1 MKLLFASLPADGHF
15 NPLTGIA
22 VHLRERGHDVR
33 FYTGPSYAKKL
44 GELGIPHFSYQRAE
58 NVNAEN
64 LTELFPEYSKM
75 KGPAAIEFSLLKV
88 FFGNLEAH
96 YLDMLEIRDSFPFD
110 ALICDGAV
118 YAAQLVAEKLR
129 TPVYPIFPAPTP
141 VALSRTAPPPFFGLQ
156 PARSFLGRIRD
167 RIVLKLLNSS
177 MKKGMALLDEV
188 KARHGL
194 SPYRESIFDLPY
206 KYSRM
211 VFQVG
216 VPGMDF
222 PRDDWPSNMR
232 FVGPLMPHKKPRE
245 RNAPH
250 EEKLAKYPTMICVS
264 QGTIDNRDPEKLF
277 VPTLEALRGGPHLVV
292 ATTGGRH
299 TADLRARFPDDN
311 VLVEDYIDF
320 DVLLDR
326 AALFVCNGGYGSIM
340 QALVKGVPILSAG
353 KLEGKNDINARLG
366 YRGLGLD
373 LGTERP
379 TAKQIMKGVERVL
392 SDPSFKQNV
401 ARVREELRGYKPFE
415 IIEQTITQ

>member
-44 GELGIPHFSYQRAE
+44 GDLGVQHLPYQRAQ

-75 KGPAAIEFSLLKV
+75 KGPAAIEFSLTKV

-96 YLDMLEIRDSFPFD
+96 YLDMLDIHETFPFD
-110 ALICDGAV
+110 ALICDGAL
-118 YAAQLVAEKLR
+118 YAAQLVAEKLKK
-129 TPVYPIFPAPTP
+129 PLYVIHPAPTP
-141 VALSRTAPPPFFGLQ
+141 TTLSRTAPPPFFGLQ

-167 RIVLKLLNSS
+167 RVVLKMLLSS

-194 SPYRESIFDLPY
+194 APYRESIFDLPY
-206 KYSRM
+206 KFSRM

-232 FVGPLMPHKKPRE
+232 FVGPLMPHKRS
-245 RNAPH
+245 RARSAPH
-250 EEKLAKYPTMICVS
+250 EAKLAKYPTMICVS
-264 QGTIDNRDPEKLF
+264 QGTIDNRDPEKLI
-277 VPTLEALRGGPHLVV
+277 VPTIEALRGGPHLVV
-292 ATTGGRH
+292 ATTGGKN
-299 TADLRARFPDDN
+299 TEELRARFPDDN

-320 DVLLDR
+320 DILMER
-326 AALFVCNGGYGSIM
+326 AALFVSNGGYGSIM
-340 QALVKGVPILSAG
+340 HALVKGVPLLTAG
-353 KLEGKNDINARLG
+353 KLEGKNDINARLS
-366 YRGLGLD
+366 YRGLSVD

-379 TAKQIMKGVERVL
+379 TAKQIRKGVERVL

-401 ARVREELRGYKPFE
+401 ARVREELLSYKPFE
-415 IIEQTITQ
+415 IIEEVVTR